1 MRRSRNPTSSSAGQA
16 SSLATGSSNTS
27 NNGNTVPSL
36 LKELHALVL
45 QIQEQ
50 RTQSEQ
56 NLSTIAKTHEKMK
69 TEVKVSS
76 YFKSKLR
83 GLYKTAGTDAETE
96 VEIIKKALDKIASI
110 KALRNDR
117 RIVRGGSSR
126 LGNQETGEPRK
137 VMRRGV
143 LMTMLQQA
151 ALQLPM
157 WMGKASETPLP
168 LCGCIQAEPN
178 YVAQQ
183 GDHVAA
189 RVRTPDG
196 EEQLILA
203 EIVSFNPSSNKYDVD
218 DIDEEA
224 GRNGKERHHLS
235 RRRVI
240 PLPKMKANPVT
251 HPQALFQADQ
261 IVMALYPQTTCFY
274 KAVIHEP
281 PSRPQDDYSVSFED
295 TSYSDGFAPP
305 LNVPQRYVVASK
317 ETKKR

>member
-56 NLSTIAKTHEKMK
+56 NLSNIAKTHEKMK

-117 RIVRGGSSR
+117 RIVRGGSNR

-157 WMGKASETPLP
+157 WMGKASETPPP

-295 TSYSDGFAPP
+295 TSYADGFAPP

>member
-1 MRRSRNPTSSSAGQA
+1 MRRSRNPTSTTTGQTNSTTA
-16 SSLATGSSNTS
+16 TSLTNSNST
-27 NNGNTVPSL
+27 NTVPSL
-36 LKELHALVL
+36 VKELHNLVL

-56 NLSTIAKTHEKMK
+56 NLSSIAKTHEKMK
-69 TEVKVSS
+69 TEVKVSP
-76 YFKSKLR
+76 YFKTKLR

-96 VEIIKKALDKIASI
+96 GELIRKALDKIAVI
-110 KALRNDR
+110 KALRNDK
-117 RIVRGGSSR
+117 RIVRGGNSR

-157 WMGKASETPLP
+157 WMGKASESPPP
-168 LCGCIQAEPN
+168 LCGSIQAETN
-178 YVAQQ
+178 FVAQQ

-240 PLPKMKANPVT
+240 PLPKLKANPVT
-251 HPQALFQADQ
+251 HPQALFQKDQ

-274 KAVIHEP
+274 KAVIHQP
-281 PSRPQDDYSVSFED
+281 PSRPQDEYSVSFED
-295 TSYSDGFAPP
+295 TSYADGFAPP

-317 ETKKR
+317 ETRKR

>member
-16 SSLATGSSNTS
+16 NSLATGSSNTS

-157 WMGKASETPLP
+157 WMGKASETPPP

-178 YVAQQ
+178 YIAQQ

>member
-1 MRRSRNPTSSSAGQA
+1 MRRSRNPNSSSTGQA
-16 SSLATGSSNTS
+16 SSSAAGSSGSSNT
-27 NNGNTVPSL
+27 NTVPSL
-36 LKELHALVL
+36 LKELHGLVL

-50 RTQSEQ
+50 RSQSEQ

-69 TEVKVSS
+69 TEVRVSS

-83 GLYKTAGTDAETE
+83 GLYKTAGSDAEAE
-96 VEIIKKALDKIASI
+96 VDSIKKALDKIAII

-117 RIVRGGSSR
+117 RIVRGGSGR

-151 ALQLPM
+151 AVQLPM
-157 WMGKASETPLP
+157 WMGKSSESPP
-168 LCGCIQAEPN
+168 SLCGCIQAEAN

-203 EIVSFNPSSNKYDVD
+203 EIVSFNPSTNKYDVD

-240 PLPKMKANPVT
+240 PLPKTKANPIT
-251 HPQALFQADQ
+251 HPQALFQKDQ

-281 PSRPQDDYSVSFED
+281 PTRPQDDYLVSFED
-295 TSYSDGFAPP
+295 TSYADGFAPP

-317 ETKKR
+317 ETRKR

>member
-1 MRRSRNPTSSSAGQA
+1 MRRCRNPSSSSNWQVNSTAAISSTSSSN
-16 SSLATGSSNTS
+16 ST
-27 NNGNTVPSL
+27 NTVPSL
-36 LKELHALVL
+36 LKELHGLVL

-56 NLSTIAKTHEKMK
+56 NLSSIAKTHEKMK
-69 TEVKVSS
+69 AEVRVSP
-76 YFKSKLR
+76 YFKTKLR
-83 GLYKTAGTDAETE
+83 GLYKTAGSDAETE
-96 VEIIKKALDKIASI
+96 AELIRKALDKIAII

-117 RIVRGGSSR
+117 RMG
-126 LGNQETGEPRK
+126 QK

-157 WMGKASETPLP
+157 WMGKASESPPP
-168 LCGCIQAEPN
+168 LCGRIQAESN

-189 RVRTPDG
+189 RVRTPD

-224 GRNGKERHHLS
+224 GRHGKERHHLS

-240 PLPKMKANPVT
+240 PLPKLKANPIT
-251 HPQALFQADQ
+251 HSQALFQKDQ
-261 IVMALYPQTTCFY
+261 
-274 KAVIHEP
+274 
-281 PSRPQDDYSVSFED
+281 PQDDYSVSFED
-295 TSYSDGFAPP
+295 TSYADGFAPP

-317 ETKKR
+317 ETRKR